1 MASIERKLLKKKAQ
15 NNKIKKNCQ
24 LLFRFGGVCGGV
36 NAICRNDVKSF

>member
-1 MASIERKLLKKKAQ
+1 MASIERKLSEKKAQ
-15 NNKIKKNCQ
+15 NNKIKNGQ